1 MILQV
6 SAKFCKFLQ
15 DSTRFC
21 KMLQDSARFFKIQQR
36 TLRNPQSK
44 LTSFCWWQIVK
55 FLKWLQQQ
63 YNNTTTTTNELRIE
77 MTTSSSKNVIL
88 WCISC
93 YCSSKKEKTGGGH
106 KSYNCSFWA
115 PSNFLDF
122 WASPSWCTSK
132 EHIFYVELGFW
143 QKEINLRLKK
153 LKKVT
158 F

>member
-1 MILQV
+1 MSIF
-6 SAKFCKFLQ
+6 S
-15 DSTRFC
+15 S
-21 KMLQDSARFFKIQQR
+21 KMKWHFIIWSC
-36 TLRNPQSK
+36 S
-44 LTSFCWWQIVK
+44 K
-55 FLKWLQQQ
+55 FLKIKMIFFIKSWV
-63 YNNTTTTTNELRIE
+63 YI
-77 MTTSSSKNVIL
+77 KNVIL

-153 LKKVT
+153 LKKSDISKFHFILLLKMVILLSN
-158 F
+158 FSKNFDIK